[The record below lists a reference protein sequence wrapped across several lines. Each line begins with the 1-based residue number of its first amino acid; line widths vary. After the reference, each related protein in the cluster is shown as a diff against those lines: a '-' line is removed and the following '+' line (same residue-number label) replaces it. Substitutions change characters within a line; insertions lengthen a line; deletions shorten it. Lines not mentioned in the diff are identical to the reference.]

1 MKKNNLEENVLGS
14 IGQDDLLRG
23 VDIELSASKKI
34 ILNVKLKVPGDISG
48 LTVLGTV

>member
-23 VDIELSASKKI
+23 VHIELSANRKI
-34 ILNVKLKVPGDISG
+34 ILNVKLKVPDERSKHC
-48 LTVLGTV
+48 LD